1 MLKGGM
7 NLSQIY
13 EKTGQK
19 DFTLAFVLGSSGGCD
34 PKWGAERDLNDSEI
48 IDGIR
53 AVQEKGGQMIVA
65 LGGAGIQVSSR
76 AENYEDEKYL

>member
-1 MLKGGM
+1 M